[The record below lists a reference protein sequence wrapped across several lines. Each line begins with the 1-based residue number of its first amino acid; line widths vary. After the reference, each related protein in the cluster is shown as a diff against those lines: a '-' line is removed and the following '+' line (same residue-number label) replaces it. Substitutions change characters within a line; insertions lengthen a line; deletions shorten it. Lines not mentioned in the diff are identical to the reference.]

1 MVELKKLANQTLIYG
16 GTTIVGRLLNY
27 LLVPFHTYIFLDPK
41 NYGVVGEMY
50 AWVALLMV
58 VLTYGMET
66 AFFRFTS
73 MENDKQKVFSTAFFT
88 LLSTT
93 LLFILLSLV
102 FSQPIA
108 NILQYPNHPEYIRW
122 FAIIISLDVIGS
134 IPFARLRAE
143 NRPLRFAFIKIFNIV
158 MTVLFN
164 LFFLWFSPLMIE
176 NEIGVSFFSSIY
188 NPNIGVGYI
197 FISNLI
203 ASIFQML
210 LLISSCKGLKFQIDL
225 ALIKRMLKYAMPLL
239 ILGLAGIVNETMDRI
254 LIKNLSSNDLNEAM
268 HNLGVYSACFKIA
281 VIMSLFIQAFR
292 YSAEPFFFAQFKD
305 KNAKEAYSVV
315 MTYFVIIC
323 SVIFLV
329 TTLYLDFIKFFIST
343 PYHEG
348 LHIVP
353 PLLFAYLLLGIVFNL
368 SIWYKL
374 TGQTKYGAYISLG
387 GAAITLAVNITLI
400 PLIGYTGAAL
410 AHLITYLSMAIAS
423 YYLGQK
429 FYPIDYNLKKIG
441 FYIFTSLAL
450 VILSFYIIPFEHFGE
465 NSLLIKVI
473 INTSFILIYLFIV
486 YKKEFKT
493 LTKMLKA

>member
-197 FISNLI
+197 FISN
-203 ASIFQML
+203 F
-210 LLISSCKGLKFQIDL
+210 
-225 ALIKRMLKYAMPLL
+225 
-239 ILGLAGIVNETMDRI
+239 V
-254 LIKNLSSNDLNEAM
+254 
-268 HNLGVYSACFKIA
+268 CFGNSK
-281 VIMSLFIQAFR
+281 
-292 YSAEPFFFAQFKD
+292 
-305 KNAKEAYSVV
+305 
-315 MTYFVIIC
+315 
-323 SVIFLV
+323 
-329 TTLYLDFIKFFIST
+329 
-343 PYHEG
+343 
-348 LHIVP
+348 
-353 PLLFAYLLLGIVFNL
+353 L
-368 SIWYKL
+368 SI
-374 TGQTKYGAYISLG
+374 
-387 GAAITLAVNITLI
+387 
-400 PLIGYTGAAL
+400 
-410 AHLITYLSMAIAS
+410 
-423 YYLGQK
+423 
-429 FYPIDYNLKKIG
+429 
-441 FYIFTSLAL
+441 
-450 VILSFYIIPFEHFGE
+450 
-465 NSLLIKVI
+465 
-473 INTSFILIYLFIV
+473 
-486 YKKEFKT
+486 
-493 LTKMLKA
+493 